1 MGIFFA
7 DNGAALAE
15 PEDVIPF
22 LGKATH
28 WKEGRSAYEAAKS
41 WFDAQDIPPRV
52 RAVLDTDPAFLRARL
67 TRAVFEKRTKLD
79 ELGRASQTDVLA
91 FLVGVSGPIVVG
103 IEAKVD
109 ESFGP
114 LVAEWNDG
122 SPGKVA
128 RLAGLVERLAL
139 HPNHVSS
146 LRYQLLHRMAATLI
160 EATATGAK
168 EAALVVQSFSPASI
182 RAGLSDFQAFTEALS
197 ARLER
202 PGMLTPPIERS
213 GIRLR
218 FGWVEDQVRGRKP

>member
-1 MGIFFA
+1 MTIFFA
-7 DNGAALAE
+7 DNGAALTE

-52 RAVLDTDPAFLRARL
+52 RAVLDADPSFRNAQL
-67 TRAVFEKRTKLD
+67 TRAVFEKKTKLD

-91 FLVGVSGPIVVG
+91 FLTGVSGPIVVG

-122 SPGKVA
+122 SPGKAA
-128 RLAGLVERLAL
+128 RLAGLVERLTL
-139 HPNHVSS
+139 HPDGVAS
-146 LRYQLLHRMAATLI
+146 LRYQLLHRTAATLI
-160 EATATGAK
+160 EATAAGASD
-168 EAALVVQSFSPASI
+168 AALVVQSFSPASI
-182 RAGLSDFQAFTEALS
+182 RAGFSDFQAFTAALS
-197 ARLER
+197 ARLEE
-202 PGMLTPPIERS
+202 PGALTQSIIRS

-218 FGWVEDQVRGRKP
+218 FGWVEDQVRGRGP